1 LNVAAAYLIV
11 VLAVAVLATLRWPMV
26 GVCAFFLVDFLRP
39 QDLHPDFAAVRPVLW
54 LVGATLISTLW
65 HAPATLPRAGR
76 VVAPLAAMLAVAA
89 LSAASSDLEPQAWD
103 GWIAFAK
110 VAVIAV
116 LVVAHVDSPRRF
128 EAVLWVIAG
137 SMSILALSTVVRG
150 VAIGYPGT
158 FTNTLGGLGAPV
170 GPTGEGAMRDNNA
183 FARVLV
189 LSLPLCWIL
198 ARQARRR
205 SAKLLAL
212 LCGAV
217 IVSGLVM
224 TFSRTGGIAAA
235 MVGAAALLWVR
246 PRWKAVA
253 VLLVVATL
261 AFALAPEQY
270 RGRLQS
276 VSPDDWSLKLRYR
289 IWARGL
295 EMTKARP
302 LLGVGIGTFTEH
314 YARMAP
320 PPKRSAHNVF
330 IEVLAEMGVL
340 GLLSYLALL
349 AMVLWRL
356 SRLAAARS
364 EWTRVVARGL
374 LLGLLGFLI
383 MSTTL
388 SHAFSSHLVAGLAL
402 AFALMSAAGRSAATA
417 RSEEA
422 SLRAHGTSIEALG

>member
-1 LNVAAAYLIV
+1 
-11 VLAVAVLATLRWPMV
+11 
-26 GVCAFFLVDFLRP
+26 
-39 QDLHPDFAAVRPVLW
+39 
-54 LVGATLISTLW
+54 
-65 HAPATLPRAGR
+65 
-76 VVAPLAAMLAVAA
+76 

-235 MVGAAALLWVR
+235 VVGAAALLWVR

-388 SHAFSSHLVAGLAL
+388 SHALSSHLVAGLAL